1 FLIVAWILFFVIK
14 GVNALKRAA
23 EEEPEA
29 PETPDPPAD
38 VKLLSEI
45 RDLLAK
51 ERSAG

>member
-1 FLIVAWILFFVIK
+1 WILFFVIK

-23 EEEPEA
+23 EEEPAPEEA
-29 PETPDPPAD
+29 PEPPAD
-38 VKLLSEI
+38 VQLLSEI